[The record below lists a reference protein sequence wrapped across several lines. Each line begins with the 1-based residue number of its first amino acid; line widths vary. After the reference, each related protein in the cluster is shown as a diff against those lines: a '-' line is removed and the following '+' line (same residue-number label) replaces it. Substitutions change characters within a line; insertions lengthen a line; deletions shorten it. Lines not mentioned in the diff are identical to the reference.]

1 MKLHLPRTALLQL
14 AAALSLTSVASLS
27 MAQDV
32 ANGKALYESKF
43 CVTCHLADIR
53 RNRDGILAG
62 ANDPR
67 RILSE
72 CANDR
77 DMKPLCATGK
87 QFAVSNAEAVDIAA
101 YIASE
106 ANGTAQAPA
115 VTLSATALT
124 FSRTLG
130 AGPSAPQNLKVT
142 NSGTANL
149 VLANVAVAG
158 TNPGDYALAAPVA
171 GARCQA
177 GTTVAPKASCSVD
190 LSFSPT
196 AAGARKA
203 TLVITPN
210 AASGLGASNVAL
222 NGTATADLAPVAKA
236 DVTDLDFGTQVLNAA
251 AISKTVVISN
261 AGDAALTLAAAN
273 ALTLA
278 GTNAADFA
286 LGNAGTC
293 KNATSLA
300 PAATCTVV
308 LNFTAKAAG
317 NRTGSLTVKSNAAD
331 LVVNLKGAALD
342 VAGPVAA
349 ADLSTLDFGTQVL
362 QTASAGKTVVLSNT
376 GTANLVFDSA
386 NAFALSGA
394 DGQEFAIDASS
405 TCSAATPVAV
415 GASCTLVLTF
425 TPGAAGGR
433 VATLTVNSNA
443 VTDVS
448 VALSGTG
455 QAAGGAAAAE
465 EDAGG
470 CSMADPKAARFD
482 PVLGLLALAALAV
495 LLGRRRRRIHS
506 A

>member
-1 MKLHLPRTALLQL
+1 MKPHRSRIALLHF
-14 AAALSLTSVASLS
+14 AAALALTSAASLS

-32 ANGKALYESKF
+32 AKGKVLYASKL
-43 CVTCHLADIR
+43 CEGCHLPDVK
-53 RNRDGILAG
+53 RNKDGILAG

-72 CANDR
+72 CATDR
-77 DMKPLCATGK
+77 DMKPLCAAGK
-87 QFAVSNAEAVDIAA
+87 EFAVSNTEAADIAA

-106 ANGTAQAPA
+106 ANATAPAPA
-115 VTLSATALT
+115 VTLSATALA

-149 VLANVAVAG
+149 VLANVALAG
-158 TNPGDYALAAPVA
+158 TNPGDYALAAPAA

-190 LSFSPT
+190 LSFNPT
-196 AAGARKA
+196 AAGARQA

-210 AASGLGASNVAL
+210 AASGLAASNVAL
-222 NGTATADLAPVAKA
+222 NGTATANLAPVAKA
-236 DVTDLDFGTQVLNAA
+236 DVTDLDFGTQVLKAA

-293 KNATSLA
+293 KNTTTLA

-317 NRTGSLTVKSNAAD
+317 NRTGSLTVKSNATD
-331 LVVNLKGAALD
+331 LVVNLKGAAID
-342 VAGPVAA
+342 VAGPLAA
-349 ADLSTLDFGTQVL
+349 VDVSTLDFGTQVL

-386 NAFALSGA
+386 NPFAFSGA
-394 DGQEFAIDASS
+394 DGQEFAVDASS
-405 TCSAATPVAV
+405 TCSAATPVAA
-415 GASCTLVLTF
+415 GGSCTLVLTF
-425 TPGAAGGR
+425 TPGAAGSR

-443 VTDVS
+443 VTDPS
-448 VALSGTG
+448 VALAGTG
-455 QAAGGAAAAE
+455 QAAGGAAAAQ

-470 CSMADPKAARFD
+470 CSMANPKAARFD

-495 LLGRRRRRIHS
+495 LWGRRRRPSDS

>member
-1 MKLHLPRTALLQL
+1 MKPHRTPTALLRL
-14 AAALSLTSVASLS
+14 AAALALTSVASLS
-27 MAQDV
+27 PAQDV
-32 ANGKALYESKF
+32 ANGKALYESKI
-43 CVTCHLADIR
+43 CVACHLADIK
-53 RNRDGILAG
+53 RNRDGIQTG

-72 CANDR
+72 CATDR

-87 QFAVSNAEAVDIAA
+87 QFAVSSAEAADIAA

-106 ANGTAQAPA
+106 INAVAQAPA
-115 VTLSATALT
+115 VTLSATALA

-149 VLANVAVAG
+149 VLANVALAG
-158 TNPGDYALAAPVA
+158 TNPGDYALAAPAA

-190 LSFSPT
+190 LSFNPT
-196 AAGARKA
+196 VAGARKA
-203 TLVITPN
+203 TLVVTPN

-222 NGTATADLAPVAKA
+222 NGTATADQAPVAKA
-236 DVTDLDFGTQVLNAA
+236 DVTELDFGTQVLNAA
-251 AISKTVVISN
+251 AISKTVTLSN
-261 AGDAALTLAAAN
+261 AGDATLTLAAAN

-278 GTNAADFA
+278 GANAADFA
-286 LGNAGTC
+286 LDNAGTC

-317 NRTGSLTVKSNAAD
+317 SRAGSLTVKSNAAD
-331 LVVNLKGAALD
+331 LGVNLKGAGID
-342 VAGPVAA
+342 VAGPVAVL
-349 ADLSTLDFGTQVL
+349 DLATLDFGTQVL

-376 GTANLVFDSA
+376 GTADLVFDSA

-394 DGQEFAIDASS
+394 DAQEFAVDASS
-405 TCSAATPVAV
+405 TCSAATPVAA
-415 GASCTLVLTF
+415 GGSCTIVLTF
-425 TPGAAGGR
+425 TPGAAGNR
-433 VATLTVNSNA
+433 VAALAVNSNA
-443 VTDVS
+443 VTDPS
-448 VALSGTG
+448 VALAGAG

-470 CSMADPKAARFD
+470 CSMASPNAPFD
-482 PVLGLLALAALAV
+482 PVLWLLTSAALAV
-495 LLGRRRRRIHS
+495 LVSRRRRRDR
-506 A
+506 

>member
-1 MKLHLPRTALLQL
+1 MKPHRSRNALLQV
-14 AAALSLTSVASLS
+14 AAALALSAVASLS

-32 ANGKALYESKF
+32 ANGKALYSSKF
-43 CVTCHLADIR
+43 CEACHLADVK

-72 CANDR
+72 CASER
-77 DMKPLCATGK
+77 EMTPFCATGK
-87 QFAVSNAEAVDIAA
+87 QFAVSAAEAADIAA
-101 YIASE
+101 FIASE
-106 ANGTAQAPA
+106 ANPVAQAPA

-124 FSRTLG
+124 FSRTLA
-130 AGPSAPQNLKVT
+130 AGPSAAQNLKVT

-149 VLANVAVAG
+149 VLANVALAG
-158 TNPGDYALAAPVA
+158 TNAGDYALLAPAA

-190 LSFSPT
+190 LTFDPSV
-196 AAGARKA
+196 AGARNA

-210 AASGLGASNVAL
+210 AASGLAASNVAL
-222 NGTATADLAPVAKA
+222 NGTATADQAPVAKA
-236 DVTDLDFGTQVLNAA
+236 DVTDLDFGTQALNAA
-251 AISKTVVISN
+251 AISKTVTVSN
-261 AGDAALTLAAAN
+261 AGDATLTLAAAN
-273 ALTLA
+273 ALTLS

-286 LGNAGTC
+286 VGNASTC

-308 LNFTAKAAG
+308 LNFSAKATG
-317 NRTGSLTVKSNAAD
+317 NRAASLTVKSNATD
-331 LVVNLKGAALD
+331 LTVNLKGAALD
-342 VAGPVAA
+342 VAGPLAVL
-349 ADLSTLDFGTQVL
+349 DLSTLDFGTQVL
-362 QTASAGKTVVLSNT
+362 QTATAGKTVVLSNT

-386 NAFALSGA
+386 NPFALSGA
-394 DGQEFAIDASS
+394 DAQEFAVDASS
-405 TCSAATPVAV
+405 TCSAATPVPAQ
-415 GASCTLVLTF
+415 GSCNIVLTF

-443 VTDVS
+443 VTDPSVS
-448 VALSGTG
+448 LTGAG

-470 CSMADPKAARFD
+470 CSMASPNAPFD
-482 PVLGLLALAALAV
+482 PVLWLLASGALAV
-495 LLGRRRRRIHS
+495 LLGRRRRRGN
-506 A
+506 

>member
-1 MKLHLPRTALLQL
+1 MKPHRTRTRLLRI
-14 AAALSLTSVASLS
+14 AAALALTSLASLS
-27 MAQDV
+27 LAQDAV
-32 ANGKALYESKF
+32 NGKALYTSKL
-43 CVTCHLADIR
+43 CEACHLADVK
-53 RNRDGILAG
+53 RNKDGILTG
-62 ANDPR
+62 ANNPG

-72 CANDR
+72 CATQR

-87 QFAVSNAEAVDIAA
+87 QFAVASAEAADIAA

-106 ANGTAQAPA
+106 ANAVAQAPA
-115 VTLSATALT
+115 VTLSATALA

-149 VLANVAVAG
+149 VLANVALAG
-158 TNPGDYALAAPVA
+158 TNPGDYALLAPAA

-190 LSFSPT
+190 LTFDPSV
-196 AAGARKA
+196 AGARKA

-210 AASGLGASNVAL
+210 AASGLAASNVAL
-222 NGTATADLAPVAKA
+222 NGTATADQAPVAKA
-236 DVTDLDFGTQVLNAA
+236 DVTELDFGTQVLNAA

-261 AGDAALTLAAAN
+261 AGDASLTLAAAN

-293 KNATSLA
+293 KNATTLA
-300 PAATCTVV
+300 PGATCTVV
-308 LNFTAKAAG
+308 LAFTAKAAG
-317 NRTGSLTVKSNAAD
+317 NRAGSLTVKSNAAD
-331 LVVNLKGAALD
+331 LAITLKGAGID
-342 VAGPVAA
+342 VAGPVAVL
-349 ADLSTLDFGTQVL
+349 DLGTLDFGTQVL

-376 GTANLVFDSA
+376 GTADLVFDSA

-394 DGQEFAIDASS
+394 DAQEFAVGAAS
-405 TCSAATPVAV
+405 TCSAATPVAAQ
-415 GASCTLVLTF
+415 GSCTLVLTF
-425 TPGAAGGR
+425 TPGAAGNR

-443 VTDVS
+443 ATDPS
-448 VALSGTG
+448 VALAGAG
-455 QAAGGAAAAE
+455 QAAAGAAAE

-470 CSMADPKAARFD
+470 CSTVNPNARFD
-482 PVLGLLALAALAV
+482 PVLWLLASGALAV
-495 LLGRRRRRIHS
+495 LLGRRRSRRGPGRK
-506 A
+506 